1 MEKVCAWRYRSQMTI
16 YKDCVWNLC
25 SCYFAGV
32 YEDVSPHWSQNL
44 FMKFFVF
51 FEMF

>member
-1 MEKVCAWRYRSQMTI
+1 MEKVCALRYRSQMTI
-16 YKDCVWNLC
+16 YKDCVC
-25 SCYFAGV
+25 CCYFAGV
-32 YEDVSPHWSQNL
+32 YADVSPHWSQNL